1 MRITRPADWFSRRSV
16 ELRRDGF
23 TLVELTAVIFIVV
36 VLVSLLSAALNHTK
50 SKALRITCLDNMK
63 QLQQAW
69 SMYVLETEDALPL
82 NQSSAEPPDGR
93 YPEVQLSKNSW
104 VAGNPRQDLTTEN
117 ITRGT
122 LYQHVG
128 STAPYR
134 CPMDSSTVNGHP
146 EVPRTRSY
154 AMNSYLGGDPEYH
167 PKFKY
172 SEISRP
178 DTVFVFIEEHESSR
192 WHSSFLVP
200 APPRPGAISA
210 ASSAVWFSMPSDR
223 HEQGCNI
230 SFADG
235 HFEYWRWLAP
245 KGPGDPGAL
254 HAAGTSSGLPQ
265 ARDFMRLQSCLP

>member
-1 MRITRPADWFSRRSV
+1 
-16 ELRRDGF
+16 L
-23 TLVELTAVIFIVV
+23 LELTAVVFIIV

-69 SMYVLETEDALPL
+69 SIYVLDSEDSLPL
-82 NQSSAEPPDGR
+82 NQTSPEPLDAR
-93 YPEVQLSKNSW
+93 HLEVQLSKNSW

-122 LYQHVG
+122 LYPHVG
-128 STAPYR
+128 STVAYR
-134 CPMDSSTVNGHP
+134 CPMDPSTVNGHR
-146 EVPRTRSY
+146 EIPRTRSY
-154 AMNSYLGGDPEYH
+154 SMNSYLGGDPEYK
-167 PKFKY
+167 PKFKF

-178 DTVFVFIEEHESSR
+178 DTVFVFIEEHESSQ

-200 APPRPGAISA
+200 ALPRPAAISA
-210 ASSAVWFSMPSDR
+210 SSSAVWYSLPSDR
-223 HEQGCNI
+223 HDQGCNI

-245 KGPGDPGAL
+245 KEPNDPGGQ
-254 HAAGTSSGLPQ
+254 HATGTSSGLPQ

>member
-1 MRITRPADWFSRRSV
+1 MRITRPAERFSRRSEV
-16 ELRRDGF
+16 LRRDGF
-23 TLVELTAVIFIVV
+23 TLLELSAVIFIIV

-50 SKALRITCLDNMK
+50 SKALRISCLDNMK

-69 SMYVLETEDALPL
+69 WMYAAENEDSLPL
-82 NQSSAEPPDGR
+82 NQTSPEPPDAR
-93 YPEVQLSKNSW
+93 YPDVQLSKNSW
-104 VAGNPRQDLTTEN
+104 VAGNPRQDVTTEN

-128 STAPYR
+128 STATYR
-134 CPMDSSTVNGHP
+134 CPMDSSSVNLHP
-146 EVPRTRSY
+146 EIPRTRSY
-154 AMNSYLGGDPEYH
+154 SMSSYLGGDPVYN

-192 WHSSFLVP
+192 WDSSFFVQ
-200 APPRPGAISA
+200 PPRKPTAVSA
-210 ASSAVWFSMPSDR
+210 ASSAGWLSIPSDR

-245 KGPGDPGAL
+245 KEPSDPGM
-254 HAAGTSSGLPQ
+254 HATSTPSGLPQ